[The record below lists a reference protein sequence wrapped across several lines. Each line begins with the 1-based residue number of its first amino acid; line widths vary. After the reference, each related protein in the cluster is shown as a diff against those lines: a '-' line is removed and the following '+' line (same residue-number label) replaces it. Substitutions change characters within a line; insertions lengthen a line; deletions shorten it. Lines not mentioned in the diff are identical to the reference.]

1 MAGAHWG
8 VVRKKYTRPPRRGR
22 RCLPILSMT
31 ATTASV
37 ILRKSS
43 ATGEMFIANR
53 SAVTAIANRSLRL
66 HMEAL
71 DYHSCF
77 AINA

>member
-1 MAGAHWG
+1 
-8 VVRKKYTRPPRRGR
+8 
-22 RCLPILSMT
+22 MT

-71 DYHSCF
+71 DYHRCV
-77 AINA
+77 ALNA